1 MLKSFYSFATW
12 CSSVSYVQITNMTIM
27 HNGGNSLEVSGY
39 NNTVTG
45 VTVMGN
51 GCGGVALSGGDQVI
65 IHSKPA
71 LLSHQQL
78 HSLDGASMDYWV
90 TT

>member
-1 MLKSFYSFATW
+1 
-12 CSSVSYVQITNMTIM
+12 MTIM

-78 HSLDGASMDYWV
+78 HSQLGWSKYGLMR
-90 TT
+90 

>member
-1 MLKSFYSFATW
+1 M
-12 CSSVSYVQITNMTIM
+12 SYVLITNMTVM
-27 HNGGNSLEVSGY
+27 HNGGSSLEVSGY

-65 IHSKPA
+65 H
-71 LLSHQQL
+71 
-78 HSLDGASMDYWV
+78 
-90 TT
+90 